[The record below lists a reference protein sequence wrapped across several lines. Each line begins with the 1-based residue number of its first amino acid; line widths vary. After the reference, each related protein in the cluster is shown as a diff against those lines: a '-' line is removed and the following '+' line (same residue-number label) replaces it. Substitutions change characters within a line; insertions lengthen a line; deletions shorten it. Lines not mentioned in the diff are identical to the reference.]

1 MERKKTSI
9 DPAKDTGLAMILILL
24 LFVHFGRYYFLILPA
39 IVVLVLIMIWPSIF
53 RPLARVWFGLSHF
66 LGSIVSKILL
76 TIIFL
81 TVVTPVALLRRMSGA
96 DPMLLKKWKQDDDS
110 VFIERNH
117 TYSSSDLKKP
127 Y

>member
-1 MERKKTSI
+1 MERKKTTT
-9 DPAKDTGLAMILILL
+9 DQARDTGLAMILILL

-39 IVVLVLIMIWPSIF
+39 IVILVLIMTWPAIF

>member
-39 IVVLVLIMIWPSIF
+39 IVVLVLIMTWPAIF
-53 RPLARVWFGLSHF
+53 GPLARFWFGLSHF

-81 TVVTPVALLRRMSGA
+81 TIVTPMGLLRRMIGA
-96 DPMLLKKWKQDDDS
+96 DSMRLKKWKQDDDS

>member
-1 MERKKTSI
+1 MERKKTTI

-39 IVVLVLIMIWPSIF
+39 IVVLVLVMIWPSIF

-81 TVVTPVALLRRMSGA
+81 TIVTPMGLLRRMIGA
-96 DPMLLKKWKQDDDS
+96 DSMQLKKWKQDDDS

>member
-1 MERKKTSI
+1 MERKKTTI
-9 DPAKDTGLAMILILL
+9 DPAKDTGLAMVLILL
-24 LFVHFGRYYFLILPA
+24 LFVYFGRYYFLILPA
-39 IVVLVLIMIWPSIF
+39 IVVLVLIMTWPAIF
-53 RPLARVWFGLSHF
+53 RPLARFWFGLSHF

-81 TVVTPVALLRRMSGA
+81 TVVTPVALLRRMIGA
-96 DPMLLKKWKQDDDS
+96 DPMWLKKWKQNDDS